1 MIEAKYLPSTM
12 QSMANDL
19 ARLLLLDKSN
29 CERFIVIGLPMEGE
43 NDIKR
48 AFKVTVNVGGK
59 RVNVLP
65 IFFSRKKDQE
75 QVVHIDTLEPEVST
89 LFRNF
94 MDDYGIDEMPN
105 AFQARCVRFRRTG
118 DFAVGMWRVSARK
131 GTGTIMKSNL

>member
-1 MIEAKYLPSTM
+1 M